1 MSNISR
7 RFVLKNGAL
16 AMACVGA
23 SQVWAPTFLRRAALA
38 AGDPLRKKGK
48 VLICVFQRGAA
59 DGLSMVAP
67 FGDKSYYE
75 LRKETALPRPDAKRG
90 KESPVDLDGFFAFHP
105 TLAPLADIYKKGQLA
120 VVHACGSHNS
130 TRSHFDAQDLMEA
143 GVLKDK
149 STPGGWLNR
158 ALAASP
164 APEPRTPFRGVAMT
178 SAMPR
183 SLLGEHDVLTIPDLK
198 TFGVSGG
205 GGTVAS
211 ASGTPGAGGFEGLY
225 EGAVDEVLHGA
236 GKDSFDAI
244 RMLADAN
251 PSRYRPEHGAKYP
264 GDPFGRSLMQ
274 IAQLI
279 KADVGVQVAFAEAGG
294 WDTHANQGDV
304 NGQLAGKLYDFG
316 AALAA
321 LHADLGDRMADVVVL
336 TMTEFGRS
344 VRQNG
349 NRGTDHGHGA
359 CFLALGGAVNG
370 GKVLGQW
377 PGLAPEQL
385 FEGRDLAVTTDFRD
399 VFAEV
404 ARKHLGAADTKAVF
418 PDYDVNPENERG
430 LLKA

>member
-1 MSNISR
+1 MTNLSR

-23 SQVWAPTFLRRAALA
+23 SNAWAPSFLERAALA
-38 AGDPLRKKGK
+38 AGPAPRKGK

-75 LRKETALPRPDAKRG
+75 LRKETALPRPAASLG

-105 TLAPLADIYKKGQLA
+105 VLAPLASIYKRNELA
-120 VVHACGSHNS
+120 VIHACGSHNS

-164 APEPRTPFRGVAMT
+164 APEPRTPFRGVSMT

-198 TFGVSGG
+198 TFGVSGAAG
-205 GGTVAS
+205 S
-211 ASGTPGAGGFEGLY
+211 AAATPGGGGFEGLY
-225 EGAVDEVLHGA
+225 EGAVDDVLHGA
-236 GKDSFDAI
+236 GRDSFDAI
-244 RMLADAN
+244 RMLTDAN
-251 PSRYRPEHGAKYP
+251 PSRYRPQHGAQYP
-264 GDPFGRSLMQ
+264 ADPFGRSLMQ
-274 IAQLI
+274 IAQLV

-316 AALAA
+316 RALAA
-321 LHADLGDRMADVVVL
+321 LHADLGDRMSDVVVL

-359 CFLALGGAVNG
+359 CFLALGGPVNG

-385 FEGRDLAVTTDFRD
+385 FEERDLAVTTDFRD

-404 ARKHLGAADTKAVF
+404 ARKHLGAADMRAVF
-418 PDYDVNPENERG
+418 PDYDVKPENERG
-430 LLKA
+430 LLKV

>member
-1 MSNISR
+1 MTPISR

-23 SQVWAPTFLRRAALA
+23 TRGWAPSFLERAALA
-38 AGDPLRKKGK
+38 ADAPPCKKGK

-75 LRKETALPRPDAKRG
+75 VRKETALPRPAAALG
-90 KESPVDLDGFFAFHP
+90 KESPVDLDGFFALHP
-105 TLAPLADIYKKGQLA
+105 VLAPLAPIYKKGELA

-143 GVLKDK
+143 GVLRDK

-158 ALAASP
+158 AMAASP

-183 SLLGEHDVLTIPDLK
+183 SLLGEHDVLTIPDLR
-198 TFGVSGG
+198 TFGVAGTASPATGG
-205 GGTVAS
+205 AAGG
-211 ASGTPGAGGFEGLY
+211 GGFEGLY
-225 EGAVDEVLHGA
+225 DGAVGDVLHAA

-244 RMLADAN
+244 RMLKDADPA
-251 PSRYRPEHGAKYP
+251 RYRPANGASYP
-264 GDPFGRSLMQ
+264 ADPFGRSLMQ
-274 IAQLI
+274 VAQLV

-294 WDTHANQGDV
+294 WDTHANQGDA
-304 NGQLAGKLYDFG
+304 NGQLAGKLYDLG
-316 AALAA
+316 RALAA
-321 LHADLGDRMADVVVL
+321 LHADLGERMSDVVVL

-359 CFLALGGAVNG
+359 CFLALGGPVNG
-370 GKVLGQW
+370 GKVLGDW

-404 ARKHLGAADTKAVF
+404 AQAHLGAADLKAVF
-418 PDYDVNPENERG
+418 PDFDVKPENRRG